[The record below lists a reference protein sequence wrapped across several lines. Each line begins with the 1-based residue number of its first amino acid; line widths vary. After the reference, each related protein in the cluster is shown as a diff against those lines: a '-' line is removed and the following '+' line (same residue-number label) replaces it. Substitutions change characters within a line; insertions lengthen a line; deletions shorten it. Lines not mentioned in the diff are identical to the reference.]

1 MEDWDAGNIFHS
13 SYRTTVFLWKKIPEP
28 MKGLGKGIR
37 SFNDGMNEVETDLKE
52 VIKSETKSE
61 DYPTKSND
69 V

>member
-1 MEDWDAGNIFHS
+1 
-13 SYRTTVFLWKKIPEP
+13 

>member
-1 MEDWDAGNIFHS
+1 MQEIFFIALI
-13 SYRTTVFLWKKIPEP
+13 VLLFFCGKKIPEP